1 MNIYEQYSVYVAEM
15 QRIQDLNSAIAL
27 LHWDQEVNAPPKG
40 ASRRAGQIATLVS
53 TAHSWTTNET
63 LQDTVKNLYDHR
75 EQLTEDEAANVT
87 LSWKAIQKAQ
97 KLSNTFVTQ
106 FSKAKSAASNAW
118 VAARKAND
126 FQVFVPALKKLVAL
140 LKEKANLIGYEG
152 HPYNA
157 LLDEYERGMTVDKLD
172 VLFGN
177 IRKELVAFAKELKS
191 KGKSTDTDF
200 LHQNYDKEKQWKY
213 GLHLLRQMGYDFEA
227 GRQDRSIH
235 PFTINFSA
243 TDVRVTTRIIENK
256 PLEMIS
262 SCIHEGGHGL
272 YEQGLLDKHY
282 GLPMGMA
289 TSLGIHESQSRIW
302 ENNVGLSKSYW
313 RANYL
318 KLQELFPEHLASVN
332 LDTFYRAINQVAPN
346 LIRIQADEIHY
357 HLHILIRYEIEK
369 GLLDGSIA
377 VEHLEKVW
385 NQLYQEYMGVEVKDA
400 NQGVLQDIHWS
411 EALIGYFPTYSLGSL
426 YAAQFYQQ
434 AQKELPTLDNDIAAG
449 NLLGL
454 KSWLNEKIHQYG
466 QKYTSEELCEQITG
480 EGLNFKYFMDTLRG
494 KYENIYY

>member
-1 MNIYEQYSVYVAEM
+1 MNIYEKYSAYVVQM
-15 QRIQDLNSAIAL
+15 QRIQDLNSSIAL

-40 ASRRAGQIATLVS
+40 TARRAGQIATLVS
-53 TAHSWTTNET
+53 TAHSWTTDNT
-63 LQDTVKNLYDHR
+63 LQDIVKSLYEHR
-75 EQLTEDEAANVT
+75 AELTEEEAANVT
-87 LSWKAIQKAQ
+87 LSWEAIQKAQ
-97 KLSNTFVTQ
+97 KLPNSFVTAY
-106 FSKAKSAASNAW
+106 SKVKSAASNAW

-126 FQVFVPALKKLVAL
+126 FQVFVPSLKELVAL
-140 LKEKANLIGYEG
+140 LREKANLIGYEG

-157 LLDEYERGMTVDKLD
+157 LLDEYERGMTVAKLD

-177 IRKELVAFAKELKS
+177 IRQELVAFAKELKS
-191 KGKSTDTDF
+191 KNKSTNTDF
-200 LHQNYDKEKQWKY
+200 LNQNYDKDQQWEY

-235 PFTINFSA
+235 PFTTNFSA

-272 YEQGLLDKHY
+272 YEQGLKDKYY

-302 ENNVGLSKSYW
+302 ENNVGLSKPYW

-318 KLQELFPEHLASVN
+318 KLQKLFPEQLMDVN
-332 LDTFYRAINQVAPN
+332 LDTFYKAINQVAPN

-369 GLLDGSIA
+369 GLLGGTIE

-385 NQLYQEYMGVEVKDA
+385 NELYQAYMGVEVETP

-411 EALIGYFPTYSLGSL
+411 EGLIGYFPTYSLGSL

-434 AQKELPTLDNDIAAG
+434 AKEELPTLEKDIAAG
-449 NLLGL
+449 DLLGL
-454 KSWLNEKIHQYG
+454 KHWLNEKIHQHG

-480 EGLNFKYFMDTLRG
+480 EGLNFKYFMEYIRA
-494 KYENIYY
+494 KYEEIYQ